1 MKHFNSARKYGAVLA
16 LSVVAATAN
25 ATPDPYAGITSA
37 IDFDGVTP
45 VILAAA
51 AALAVV
57 FVLRKGV
64 RLALSMIK

>member
-1 MKHFNSARKYGAVLA
+1 VKHMNSVRKFGAGLA
-16 LSVVAATAN
+16 LSLVAASAF
-25 ATPDPYAGITSA
+25 ATDPYASITA
-37 IDFDGVTP
+37 AVDFDGVTP
-45 VILAAA
+45 VIIAAA